1 MQRPSKFWAE
11 QDNFSPF
18 FFLHSALETIEEK
31 KHLL

>member
-18 FFLHSALETIEEK
+18 FLHSALETIEEK